1 MSKKTQNKIE
11 RKSDPRVP
19 SLIVSLKEQAR
30 QEDAAIWRDIA
41 RRLEKPRKNYAEVN
55 LSKLN
60 RNATD
65 DEIVLVPGKVL
76 GAGILKR
83 SVAVAALGFSA
94 SAKEKIA
101 ENGGRCITI
110 EEIMKEK
117 PAGSG
122 IRILI

>member
-30 QEDAAIWRDIA
+30 QEDAPIWRDIA

-60 RNATD
+60 RNATE

-76 GAGILKR
+76 GSGILKR
-83 SVAVAALGFSA
+83 PVAVAALGFSS
-94 SAKEKIA
+94 SAKGKIA

-110 EEIMKEK
+110 EEIMNEK